1 MQFFYNYIYVYIF
14 FRICEGKKDKN
25 GKICFFLKM
34 LFILYVL
41 LYVKQFEYGFLCC
54 VDSGVDVISG

>member
-1 MQFFYNYIYVYIF
+1 MYIIF